1 MHIKYINKSSK
12 GDLLHTFT
20 IKKDFL
26 NNVDSNN
33 LQCKNHVIQSST
45 SSDGEHILRVSS
57 ANSDL
62 SNIKRFQTYTC
73 ELYLEDDI
81 LTAKSLNYTNHQ

>member
-1 MHIKYINKSSK
+1 MANTIHIKYINKSSK

-20 IKKDFL
+20 IKKDCL
-26 NNVDSNN
+26 NNVDLNS
-33 LQCKNHVIQSST
+33 LHLKNHVTQSST

-57 ANSDL
+57 AKSDL

-73 ELYLEDDI
+73 ELYQEDDI
-81 LTAKSLNYTNHQ
+81 LTVKA